1 MRSYLHLVDRGAVV
15 LRQVEHRDAMSFH
28 TCLKRLG
35 LCVRCQADGNV
46 AEADGTGID
55 KTVDATSDLRD
66 LIRRAVADKQRGPG
80 PTAPRFGVSF
90 PAAALLPAFI
100 DFCLPG
106 HSHISPNATPR
117 FPVVR
122 SHHVASTPPPA
133 PRLP

>member
-15 LRQVEHRDAMSFH
+15 LRQVEHRDAMSFQ

-80 PTAPRFGVSF
+80 PTAHRFGVSF
-90 PAAALLPAFI
+90 SAAVLLAEII
-100 DFCLPG
+100 DCCIRSEEHTSELP
-106 HSHISPNATPR
+106 SLMRISYA
-117 FPVVR
+117 
-122 SHHVASTPPPA
+122 
-133 PRLP
+133 